1 VRRAIAAELDQA
13 GAAVEVL
20 TVEAVDE
27 IGRSGTGAKERL
39 VSLAA

>member
-1 VRRAIAAELDQA
+1 
-13 GAAVEVL
+13 VL